1 LKFHPH
7 CPTTISIISTKVREA
22 EEEEEE
28 EGEEE
33 D

>member
-1 LKFHPH
+1 MG
-7 CPTTISIISTKVREA
+7 V

-33 D
+33 DLEAVLELEDYPEDGGIE